1 MVPVPDPKDVLAGFV
16 RARVDDR
23 VLFADDVDEAIAL
36 ITTPLS
42 GDVVLLDVRGD
53 LETSTASPGFRR
65 VAAQVDLAHTLA
77 ALEAEFVAREA
88 ELLIVPGVVDATG
101 EVLPLPRLAAIAHRH
116 GARVLVDAGELATRR
131 VINLTS
137 HGIDYVVLSGAI
149 IAGFGPAAVIG
160 RGDGLPP
167 VDSAHV
173 DTAVAHGLAQA
184 AIAVVDLGFDW
195 IGLHE
200 ESLSAVVDDAVRA
213 LPGARRLRL
222 WPDVRDRVGLAEI
235 AVAGRYEPVSIRWGI
250 GTGHKEL
257 ARQLNTLA
265 HVVFEQE
272 AS

>member
-1 MVPVPDPKDVLAGFV
+1 MVPAPDPKDVLAGFV

-36 ITTPLS
+36 VADHVS
-42 GDVVLLDVRGD
+42 GDVVLLDVRAD
-53 LETSTASPGFRR
+53 LEISTASPGYRV

-77 ALEAEFVAREA
+77 AVEAEFIAREA

-101 EVLPLPRLAAIAHRH
+101 EVLPLSRLAAIAHRH
-116 GARVLVDAGELATRR
+116 GARVLVDAGQLATRR

-160 RGDGLPP
+160 RGDRLPP
-167 VDSAHV
+167 ADPAHV
-173 DTAVAHGLAQA
+173 TAPVAHGFAQA
-184 AIAVVDLGFDW
+184 VLAIADLGFDW

-200 ESLSAVVDDAVRA
+200 ESLSAVVDEAVRA
-213 LPGARRLRL
+213 LPGARRLTL
-222 WPDVRDRVGLAEI
+222 WPDARDRVGLAEI
-235 AVAGRYEPVSIRWGI
+235 AVAGRFETVPIRWGI
-250 GTGHKEL
+250 GTGHAEL
-257 ARQLNTLA
+257 SRQLNTLA
-265 HVVFEQE
+265 NVVFEQE